1 MIIINE
7 EIKNT
12 GRIMD
17 EILEKYMNRN
27 SIYREKILE
36 SMKYSLFTGGKRLRP
51 IMAIKTFEIFNN
63 NIKLILPY
71 AAAIE
76 MIHTYSLIHDDLPA
90 MDDDDY
96 RRGKPTNHKVFGE
109 AMAILAGDALLNLAF
124 EIMSKDVL
132 ENSMSLEDYKRK
144 NRAINEIANYSGIN
158 GMIGGQVVDLFS
170 SYENMDKDK
179 LLFMYKAKTAAL
191 FQASIVV
198 GGILGGAKEEEI
210 SILREFS
217 LYLGLSYQIQ
227 DDLLDAEED
236 KLIHKFTYLAYFDKE
251 KSKEDM
257 ITYTNKALDLLEAL
271 DNRDTAF
278 LKELTKTLVNRNY

>member
-63 NIKLILPY
+63 NIKLVLPY

>member
-278 LKELTKTLVNRNY
+278 

>member
-236 KLIHKFTYLAYFDKE
+236 KLIHKFTYLSYFDKE